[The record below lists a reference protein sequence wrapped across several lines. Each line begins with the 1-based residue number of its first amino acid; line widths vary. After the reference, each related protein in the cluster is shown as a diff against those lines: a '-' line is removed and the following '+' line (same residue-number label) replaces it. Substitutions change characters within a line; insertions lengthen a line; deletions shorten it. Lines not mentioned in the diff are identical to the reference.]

1 LRQKPRISHLKAA
14 FGLGLALVGGLVAA
28 ACARPAMPNPRD
40 AAEAY
45 ARAVERGDA
54 DALHRMLTR
63 ESQRALGR
71 DGTARLLTESKKELV
86 AQAAAIRAPNTA
98 VETIAAV
105 RFDDGEQAVLE
116 LERGRFRVGAAAGLP
131 AAARTP
137 EQALVE
143 LRQALA
149 RRSYPALMRLLSKDA
164 KSAIEDD
171 LRSLVVGL
179 EEADALDVKI
189 EGDSAEVRVPGGHL
203 VRLKRESGIWRV
215 QDFE

>member
-1 LRQKPRISHLKAA
+1 
-14 FGLGLALVGGLVAA
+14 
-28 ACARPAMPNPRD
+28 MPNPRE

-86 AQAAAIRAPNTA
+86 DQAAAIRAPNTA
-98 VETIAAV
+98 VETIATL

-171 LRSLVVGL
+171 LRSLVIGL